1 MSHSTISIPS
11 NSVRESIRSSPS
23 VVILIDSEA
32 EVMPI
37 HIALPEIALEAAAA
51 AVVSLPTATLDLA
64 IESYLEV
71 KPSEALPSKAPPS
84 PDYVRS
90 SLILAPALP
99 DYNSIFP
106 YPESEPMKDES
117 EPIEDTPKAVD
128 VLSCRMSVRPQPS
141 LLLDYRAAIARWSAA
156 PSSTP
161 YPSHTLKDSA
171 SLSGSPLAAP
181 SVPCFGPSR
190 RRSRPISS
198 SSSSGTSPAPFGS
211 LPRRRHLISSYST
224 PSASVGPS
232 CKRCWSPTTSRPTA
246 ASASMILPS
255 VPADRLPPHKRL
267 RGSPVVSYQDVTI
280 KATTEPIPLPMI
292 EEIEEKLRT
301 PRARVVSL
309 EGENTSLRAR
319 VRVAELSDDST
330 RVMLQTARTRL
341 AEVRR

>member
-1 MSHSTISIPS
+1 
-11 NSVRESIRSSPS
+11 
-23 VVILIDSEA
+23 
-32 EVMPI
+32 
-37 HIALPEIALEAAAA
+37 
-51 AVVSLPTATLDLA
+51 
-64 IESYLEV
+64 
-71 KPSEALPSKAPPS
+71 
-84 PDYVRS
+84 
-90 SLILAPALP
+90 
-99 DYNSIFP
+99 
-106 YPESEPMKDES
+106 
-117 EPIEDTPKAVD
+117 
-128 VLSCRMSVRPQPS
+128 MSVHPQPS
-141 LLLDYRAAIARWSAA
+141 LLLDYRAAIARWSVA

-198 SSSSGTSPAPFGS
+198 SPSSGTSPAPSGS
-211 LPRRRHLISSYST
+211 LPRRRHPMSSYST

-232 CKRCWSPTTSRPTA
+232 CKRCWSLTTSRPAA
-246 ASASMILPS
+246 ASSSMILPS

-267 RGSPVVSYQDVTI
+267 RGSPIISYQDVTI
-280 KATTEPIPLPMI
+280 EATTEPVSPPVHHRLTVEEILDGQSDMIKEMYEHLLEIPLPMI
-292 EEIEEKLRT
+292 EEIEEELRT

-309 EGENTSLRAR
+309 EGENTSLRAK